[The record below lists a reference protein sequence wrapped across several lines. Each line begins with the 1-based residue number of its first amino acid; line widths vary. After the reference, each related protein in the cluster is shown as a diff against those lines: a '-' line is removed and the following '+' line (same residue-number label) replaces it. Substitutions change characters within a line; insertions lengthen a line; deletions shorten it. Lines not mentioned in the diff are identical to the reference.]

1 VLGTSLRGLAGLAA
15 ALTIVFGSVGSL
27 KADQKFV
34 PATNLAVQVAQAA
47 GDGLD
52 DVNDPLES
60 VNRVIFDFNE
70 VFYQYIVRPIATIY
84 KENLPDP
91 VQRGVNNFLAN
102 LSSPVVFANDLL
114 QGKPDKAME
123 TFGRFLINSS
133 VGFGGLRDAAAE
145 IGIER
150 QNEDFG
156 QTLGYWGVGEGFYL
170 VIPIFGPSNPR
181 DAVGKFLVDGYFDPV
196 NLWANNTDREYIIY
210 SRAVVDGIDT
220 YAGVMDELDEIKK
233 TSIDYYAA
241 IRSMYRQKRAAL
253 IRDGKP
259 ADLAP
264 IPEMNYDLPAP
275 SLR

>member
-1 VLGTSLRGLAGLAA
+1 LAGIAA
-15 ALTIVFGSVGSL
+15 ALTIVFGSVDPL
-27 KADQKFV
+27 KADQPFV
-34 PATNLAVQVAQAA
+34 PATNIGVQVAQAA
-47 GDGLD
+47 GDGMD

-70 VFYQYIVRPIATIY
+70 VFYQYIIRPIATVY

-102 LSSPVVFANDLL
+102 LSSPVVFANDVL

-123 TFGRFLINSS
+123 TFGRFLINST

-150 QNEDFG
+150 QYEDFG
-156 QTLGYWGVGEGFYL
+156 QTLGYWGMGEGFYL

-196 NLWANNTDREYIIY
+196 NLWADNTDREYIIY

-264 IPEMNYDLPAP
+264 IPEMNYDMPAP
-275 SLR
+275 